1 MSLPQPPE
9 GILDQSVRYNGL
21 VGWTKT
27 PKNPGLW
34 GVLKA
39 RLTGIPNEYGNYS
52 SYVNISEADADKI
65 IQNMK
70 RDPRGYPTMDQTSGS
85 PVDWMDRQRRYQE
98 WLVEAYLNFN
108 PNSNDMPVEL
118 EIINVE
124 PKEED
129 DPVVVKIEAP
139 LDPPRKRRRIRLKRI
154 PNTIKK
160 SALFKSDVASRMA
173 AAFDKRLDDL
183 IDVIKRPPTTS
194 STNVKPEPQ
203 KKETLYRKK
212 YRYNYKS
219 SSKSASTFNQY
230 LYNKVGSAFSLAAQA
245 RREAAEA
252 GAPKQRAGFFVTK
265 ALTSEFGGDF
275 LRRTRGTFS
284 QDPKDYQDPALSKGE
299 RFRSLISPY
308 LEAPKVQ
315 QLSLDLDSATP
326 KEVLEVRQTG
336 LSATIKPVVKNLSQ
350 SYKNLFDKIN
360 SVSIAKNITSN
371 KKKEGSNILES
382 LADQM
387 IDLLDS
393 VKKSVSTKKK
403 IVKTKQ
409 LSLNL
414 TAEIAREEKSLLQ
427 ERALENS
434 QDNNSLYSATKA
446 KHGNFS
452 LWGMISSL
460 FKGNKKGGDDDDDGP
475 SGGGG
480 GGLFDIIDFADDI
493 FDRRRGG
500 SRRDRSRRTGRYSG
514 GSPRIPD
521 APGGGKPNLASR
533 FKNFIG
539 GKTGRNILGAGALI
553 AGGGLLTS
561 ALGDMGSGIA
571 GAGKGILDIGTG
583 ALGFFTNNPI
593 ANRIAIASTKFG
605 GRMIPGA
612 GAALSGV
619 EAADR
624 ASRGDSVGAWL
635 AGLGG
640 ASGAAAVA
648 TAPAAATGWGAA
660 VPLVAEA
667 TSMVSDIGLFGYD
680 IFNALTGRNF
690 SEPKKK
696 MSEGGVMIGEAG
708 PELVANNS
716 MLSSLAS
723 GNVASPNL
731 SQLGIILG
739 VTSQVVEQA
748 GPAAGAVRPYI
759 ENEISP
765 LKKIFGSPVFALT
778 TSIGK
783 GISNIRKPKPEDDML
798 LVLMKALLNFIG
810 GREIDDPEVPTTPPP
825 MGQGTDFWTLAAIAS
840 MEDGRAQGQAD
851 VAQSVYNRV
860 ADGGYGATVYDVLTA
875 DGQYQPAYNNRS
887 PESGINPLFKSITDL
902 ESAAAAVKD
911 GTKRIH
917 GRDIT
922 IEQAREQV
930 QKAAEAIQN
939 PTLQQNAAAFV
950 QGRTDFTQSG
960 GGGSDEVRRPE
971 GGNTFYWQYG
981 TGKMRGQAAAPIP
994 TMNSAAPPSPTGDA
1008 PTVRAVGD
1016 SLAEGVAQNSGG
1028 RIQDNATQGL
1038 SPSAVNTS
1046 LRSAG
1051 ISRANTDKVVLSTGL
1066 ANNPNQR
1073 DSALQQFQF
1082 LQSAGINY
1090 VVLPLSTQ
1098 QNTDILRRT
1107 GKDTNKWLR
1116 QVVPTKGGT
1125 VASDYNAGAS
1135 DRVHPTAA
1143 TYKQMGDAI
1152 RSVN

>member
-27 PKNPGLW
+27 PKNPGLF

-65 IQNMK
+65 IENMK
-70 RDPRGYPTMDQTSGS
+70 KDPRGYPTMDQTSGS

-124 PKEED
+124 PKEEN
-129 DPVVVKIEAP
+129 DPTVVKIEVP

-173 AAFDKRLDDL
+173 AAFDKRLEDL
-183 IDVIKRPPTTS
+183 IDVIQRPPTTS

-203 KKETLYRKK
+203 KKETLLKK
-212 YRYNYKS
+212 RYRYNYKAS
-219 SSKSASTFNQY
+219 RKSASSFNQY
-230 LYNKVGSAFSLAAQA
+230 LYNKIGSAFSLAAEA
-245 RREAAEA
+245 RREASEA

-275 LRRTRGTFS
+275 LRRARGTFS
-284 QDPKDYQDPALSKGE
+284 SNPKDYQDPALSKGQ

-308 LEAPKVQ
+308 LEPPKVR

-326 KEVLEVRQTG
+326 KEVIEVRQVG
-336 LSATIKPVVKNLSQ
+336 LSATIKPIVKNLSQ

-360 SVSIAKNITSN
+360 SVSVAKSN
-371 KKKEGSNILES
+371 TTNKEKEGSNILES

-387 IDLLDS
+387 VDLLDS

-414 TAEIAREEKSLLQ
+414 TAEIAREEKSLLE
-427 ERALENS
+427 ERSIES
-434 QDNNSLYSATKA
+434 TQDTTSTYSATKA

-460 FKGNKKGGDDDDDGP
+460 FKGNKKGGDDDDDSP

-480 GGLFDIIDFADDI
+480 GGLLDFVDDI

-500 SRRDRSRRTGRYSG
+500 SRRDRSRRSNRYSG

-521 APGGGKPNLASR
+521 SSGSNKPSIASR
-533 FKNFIG
+533 FKNFMG
-539 GKTGRNILGAGALI
+539 GKTGRNILGGGALI
-553 AGGGLLTS
+553 AGGGLLAST
-561 ALGDMGSGIA
+561 LGDMGSGIA

-583 ALGFFTNNPI
+583 ALGFFTDNPI
-593 ANRIAIASTKFG
+593 AKRIAIASGKFG
-605 GRMIPGA
+605 GRMIPAA
-612 GAALSGV
+612 GTALSGV
-619 EAADR
+619 EAVDR

-660 VPLVAEA
+660 VPLAAEA

-680 IFNALTGRNF
+680 IFNALTGRDF

-716 MLSSLAS
+716 MLSSIAS
-723 GNVASPNL
+723 GKTASPDL
-731 SQLGIILG
+731 SQLGVILG
-739 VTSQVVEQA
+739 VTSQVIEQA
-748 GPAAGAVRPYI
+748 GPAAGSVRPYI
-759 ENEISP
+759 ENKISP
-765 LKKIFGSPVFALT
+765 LKKIFGAPTFALT

-783 GISNIRKPKPEDDML
+783 GISNIQKPKPEDDLL

-810 GREIDDPEVPTTPPP
+810 GREIDDPEVPTAPPP
-825 MGQGTDFWTLAAIAS
+825 MGQGTDFWTLAAIVS

-875 DGQYQPAYNNRS
+875 DGQYQPAYNDPNPS
-887 PESGINPLFKSITDL
+887 SGINPLFKSITDL
-902 ESAAAAVKD
+902 ESAAVAVKD
-911 GTKRIH
+911 GNKRIH

-939 PTLQQNAAAFV
+939 PTLQQNASAFV
-950 QGRTDFTQSG
+950 QGRTDFTATG
-960 GGGSDEVRRPE
+960 RGKSDEVQRPE
-971 GGNTFYWQYG
+971 GGNTFYWEYG
-981 TGKMRGQAAAPIP
+981 SGKMIGQPAAPIP
-994 TMNSAAPPSPTGDA
+994 TMNSAVPPSPTGDA

-1016 SLAEGVAQNSGG
+1016 SLAEGVAQQSSG

-1051 ISRANTDKVVLSTGL
+1051 ISRANTGKVVLSTGL
-1066 ANNPNQR
+1066 ANDPNQR

-1082 LQSAGINY
+1082 LQSSGIPY
-1090 VVLPLSTQ
+1090 VVLPLSDES
-1098 QNTDILRRT
+1098 NADILRRT
-1107 GKDTNKWLR
+1107 GKDTNRWLR

-1125 VASDYNAGAS
+1125 VAPAYNGGA
-1135 DRVHPTAA
+1135 DKVHPTAD
-1143 TYKQMGDAI
+1143 TYRRIGDAI
-1152 RSVN
+1152 RSGN